1 MVGENQV
8 VPEITGSAVGKSVWD
23 VDGMDKTGGKLKFCD
38 DLTAE
43 DIGADTLLHGA
54 FVWAPAPH
62 AKINAVD
69 YSAAEQAEGVVRIVT
84 ATDVPGMN
92 KVGTWT
98 PEQPVFCTDEVRFL
112 GDHLALVVADTA
124 AHARAAVKLVKIDY
138 EELPGIYTMADGY
151 RKNSFI
157 VHTGRVSGDVEQAKQ
172 RTDIVKLNVSKD
184 IEPQEHACMEP
195 VSAIGMVQDGKTILY
210 SCT

>member
-1 MVGENQV
+1 MQR
-8 VPEITGSAVGKSVWD
+8 
-23 VDGMDKTGGKLKFCD
+23 
-38 DLTAE
+38 
-43 DIGADTLLHGA
+43 
-54 FVWAPAPH
+54 
-62 AKINAVD
+62 
-69 YSAAEQAEGVVRIVT
+69 QAEGVVRIVT
-84 ATDVPGMN
+84 AADVPGMN
-92 KVGTWT
+92 KIGTWT

-157 VHTGRVSGDVEQAKQ
+157 VHTGRVSGDVEQARQ

-210 SCT
+210 SCTQAPFEIRSMLAKILDKPEEDIRVIVTPLGGGFGKKCDSFLEAPAVLFSH

>member
-1 MVGENQV
+1 
-8 VPEITGSAVGKSVWD
+8 
-23 VDGMDKTGGKLKFCD
+23 MDKTGGKLKFCD

-98 PEQPVFCTDEVRFL
+98 PEQPVFL
-112 GDHLALVVADTA
+112 HG
-124 AHARAAVKLVKIDY
+124 
-138 EELPGIYTMADGY
+138 
-151 RKNSFI
+151 
-157 VHTGRVSGDVEQAKQ
+157 
-172 RTDIVKLNVSKD
+172 
-184 IEPQEHACMEP
+184 
-195 VSAIGMVQDGKTILY
+195 
-210 SCT
+210 

>member
-1 MVGENQV
+1 M
-8 VPEITGSAVGKSVWD
+8 
-23 VDGMDKTGGKLKFCD
+23 
-38 DLTAE
+38 
-43 DIGADTLLHGA
+43 
-54 FVWAPAPH
+54 
-62 AKINAVD
+62 D

-84 ATDVPGMN
+84 AADVPGMN

-124 AHARAAVKLVKIDY
+124 AHARAAVKLVKS
-138 EELPGIYTMADGY
+138 TMKNCPVSTPWRTATAKQLY
-151 RKNSFI
+151 RA
-157 VHTGRVSGDVEQAKQ
+157 HRPRQRDVAQAKQ

-210 SCT
+210 SCTQAPFEIRSMLAKILDKPEEDIPRYRNAARRWLR

>member
-1 MVGENQV
+1 MC
-8 VPEITGSAVGKSVWD
+8 IRDS
-23 VDGMDKTGGKLKFCD
+23 
-38 DLTAE
+38 
-43 DIGADTLLHGA
+43 IGADTLLHGA

-84 ATDVPGMN
+84 AADVPGMN

-138 EELPGIYTMADGY
+138 DELPGIYTMADGY
-151 RKNSFI
+151 CKNSFI

-184 IEPQEHACMEP
+184 IEPQELSLIH
-195 VSAIGMVQDGKTILY
+195 I
-210 SCT
+210 